1 MTENRGRPF
10 DTAVDEAILTT
21 AKAFI
26 EKNGFDGLTVSKI
39 VERAGTTRSAFY
51 RRYASLL
58 DLVTDLYLHQF
69 PTQLDLEF
77 DTGSLV
83 SDLYAI
89 QKDQQDFFT
98 TLMVYQGLAGFLGK
112 LSTDNDARRDFVTQ
126 FIEPRRSATERI
138 IDRAVQ
144 RGEIDPPEDAIFM
157 SDLIISPFLLRV
169 TIPELGP
176 LDETLV
182 ENTVNIALSVLGFT
196 ESR

>member
-1 MTENRGRPF
+1 MTDNRGRPF

-26 EKNGFDGLTVSKI
+26 EKNGFDGLTVSEI

-69 PTQLDLEF
+69 PAQLDVEF
-77 DTGSLV
+77 DTGSLA

-98 TLMVYQGLAGFLGK
+98 TPVVYQGLAGFLGK
-112 LSTDNDARRDFVTQ
+112 LSADVDARRDFVAQ
-126 FIEPRRSATERI
+126 FVEPRRAATERI
-138 IDRAVQ
+138 IDRAVR
-144 RGEIDPPEDAIFM
+144 RGEIDLPEDVAFIC
-157 SDLIISPFLLRV
+157 DLIISPFLLRII
-169 TIPELGP
+169 TPELGP
-176 LDETLV
+176 LDDDLV
-182 ENTVNIALSVLGFT
+182 EKTVGIALLALGF
-196 ESR
+196 SGRR